1 MIYILAKTTDWQ
13 EQRRSEKIADFS
25 NHLDSGESVAKP
37 TAYNTS

>member
-1 MIYILAKTTDWQ
+1 MTGKNKG
-13 EQRRSEKIADFS
+13 EVKKIADFS